1 MQEYDSPVEVV
12 TLKTNCVVPFAIA
25 LTLHDATSVIGKIS
39 TALEV
44 ESSPLYQISF
54 RPPTST
60 SANAPEHHFH

>member
-44 ESSPLYQISF
+44 ESSPLSVSYTHLTL
-54 RPPTST
+54 PTT
-60 SANAPEHHFH
+60 ILV